1 MALGFHDND
10 VMTAARGA
18 VFIGNP
24 DKLIDKALLPT
35 ITVDT
40 ESFGSGDSQFFNIG
54 HMSVDNLPEFNI
66 DGGDA
71 TVMATWANPTFRTR
85 YGETTGTVVLHS
97 VQGDKDLFKLAY
109 NAVDDAASGGVDFSI
124 LKKATNKSLFVLVSD
139 TDTNQRAGLLLPNVD
154 VTFDSL
160 PTLNQD
166 SFNQYD
172 INVTMKTSAALNRNA
187 DGTANYIRRFFPES
201 FVAVA

>member
-1 MALGFHDND
+1 MAYNDNA

-40 ESFGSGDSQFFNIG
+40 ESFGEGDSLFTNIG

-66 DGGDA
+66 DGGNA
-71 TVMATWANPTFRTR
+71 TVMATWDSPSFRTR

-97 VQGDKDLFKLAY
+97 VQGDKDLFKLVY
-109 NAVDDAASGGVDFSI
+109 NAVDDEASGGVDFSI
-124 LKKATNKSLFVLVSD
+124 LKKAANKGLFVLVSD
-139 TDTNQRAGLLLPNVD
+139 TDTNQRSGLLLPNTD
-154 VTFDSL
+154 ITFDAL

-172 INVTMKTSAALNRNA
+172 INVTMKTSSALKRNA
-187 DGTANYIRRFFPES
+187 DGTANYIRKLFPES
-201 FVAVA
+201 FVAAA